1 MLTPHTHVTPIN
13 ITGIA
18 EANAQ
23 DQAEADQLLGTA
35 RGIIA
40 EMEQVGQESIGNPLF
55 SPTVLPDA
63 PTADPYRRKL
73 DLWAGYDPLRQREL
87 DRAWDATGYPE
98 LGIDFDREGKW
109 HGDPLPVARGAW
121 NGTLLV
127 LAVCA
132 ALALIALAVKYGP
145 AIWR

>member
-1 MLTPHTHVTPIN
+1 MLTLKMHVTPIN

-23 DQAEADQLLGTA
+23 DQAEADRIRGTA

-73 DLWAGYDPLRQREL
+73 DLWAGFK
-87 DRAWDATGYPE
+87 T
-98 LGIDFDREGKW
+98 K
-109 HGDPLPVARGAW
+109 
-121 NGTLLV
+121 
-127 LAVCA
+127 
-132 ALALIALAVKYGP
+132 
-145 AIWR
+145 